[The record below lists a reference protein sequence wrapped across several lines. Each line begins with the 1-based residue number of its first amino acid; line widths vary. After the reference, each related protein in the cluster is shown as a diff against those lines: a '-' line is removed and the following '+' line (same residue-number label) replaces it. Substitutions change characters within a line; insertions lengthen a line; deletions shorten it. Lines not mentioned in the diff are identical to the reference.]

1 MLYQHS
7 KFLIGFFM
15 HQPLWEKISMTVK
28 NSINMF
34 NNAECIVKSMGE
46 DHLEQVKTLQIA
58 IYSDGQ
64 SYKGIRDGIR
74 LLPIDKL
81 VIIHE
86 EVHDKNTRL
95 IEIPF
100 REFTKQIA
108 NALMTSVEEVVV
120 RSGDLNEVL
129 EAVKSV
135 YKDNCNKYDD
145 FLMNVTEGAKLMSCT
160 AISSAFIFG
169 IRAFWIDPK
178 GVHMLPIL
186 KLGYQ
191 KILSETK
198 LTILDALAKKRGK
211 VDSLEQLSEMTGL
224 EKSLISRHMNG
235 TDDSQGLVDLGL
247 VSVNRGARGRIEVEI
262 TALGK
267 IVTV

>member
-1 MLYQHS
+1 M
-7 KFLIGFFM
+7 
-15 HQPLWEKISMTVK
+15 
-28 NSINMF
+28 NSINMS
-34 NNAECIVKSMGE
+34 NNAECVVRSMGE
-46 DHLEQVKTLQIA
+46 EPLEQKKTLQIA

-64 SYKGIRDGIR
+64 PYKGIRDGIR
-74 LLPIDKL
+74 LLPLDKL

-95 IEIPF
+95 IDIPF
-100 REFTKQIA
+100 REFIKQIA
-108 NALMTSVEEVVV
+108 NALMTQVEEVVV
-120 RSGDLNEVL
+120 KSGDLNEIL

-135 YKDNCNKYDD
+135 YRDNCKEYDD
-145 FLMNVTEGAKLMSCT
+145 FLMNVTEGGKLMSCT

-169 IRAFWIDPK
+169 IRAFWVDPK

-191 KILSETK
+191 RILSETK
-198 LTILDALAKKRGK
+198 LTILGALAGKRGK
-211 VDSLEQLSEMTGL
+211 VESLEQLSEMTGL
-224 EKSLISRHMNG
+224 EKSLISRHING

-247 VSVNRGARGRIEVEI
+247 VSVNRGSRGRIKVEI

>member
-1 MLYQHS
+1 MS
-7 KFLIGFFM
+7 
-15 HQPLWEKISMTVK
+15 
-28 NSINMF
+28 
-34 NNAECIVKSMGE
+34 NNAECIVRSMGDE
-46 DHLEQVKTLQIA
+46 SLEQKKTLQIV

-64 SYKGIRDGIR
+64 PYKGIRDGIR
-74 LLPIDKL
+74 LLPLDKL

-86 EVHDKNTRL
+86 EVHDKNSGL
-95 IEIPF
+95 IDLPF
-100 REFTKQIA
+100 GNFIKQIA
-108 NALMTSVEEVVV
+108 NALMTQVEEVRVT
-120 RSGDLNEVL
+120 SGDLNEVL

-135 YKDNCNKYDD
+135 YRDNCKEYDD
-145 FLMNVTEGAKLMSCT
+145 FLMNVTEGGKLMSCT

-169 IRAFWIDPK
+169 IRAFWVDPK

-191 KILSETK
+191 RILSETK
-198 LTILDALAKKRGK
+198 LTILGALAGKRGK
-211 VDSLEQLSEMTGL
+211 VESLEQLSEMTGL

-247 VSVNRGARGRIEVEI
+247 VSVNRGSRGRIEVEI

>member
-1 MLYQHS
+1 MCQHS
-7 KFLIGFFM
+7 RLLIGFFIR
-15 HQPLWEKISMTVK
+15 QPLWDKISKEVK
-28 NSINMF
+28 NSINMS
-34 NNAECIVKSMGE
+34 NNVECIVRSMEE
-46 DHLEQVKTLQIA
+46 DHLEQGKTLQIA

-86 EVHDKNTRL
+86 EVHDKNAHL
-95 IEIPF
+95 IDIPF
-100 REFTKQIA
+100 REFTRQIA
-108 NALMTSVEEVVV
+108 NALLTKVEEVAVK
-120 RSGDLNEVL
+120 SGDLNEVL

-135 YKDNCNKYDD
+135 YKDNSNEYED
-145 FLMNVTEGAKLMSCT
+145 FLMNVTEGGKLISCT

-191 KILSETK
+191 RILSETK
-198 LTILDALAKKRGK
+198 LTILGALAKKRGK
-211 VDSLEQLSEMTGL
+211 VESLEQLSEMTGL

>member
-1 MLYQHS
+1 MS
-7 KFLIGFFM
+7 
-15 HQPLWEKISMTVK
+15 
-28 NSINMF
+28 
-34 NNAECIVKSMGE
+34 NNADCMIRSME
-46 DHLEQVKTLQIA
+46 EHRTRQEKTLQIA

-74 LLPIDKL
+74 LLPLDKL
-81 VIIHE
+81 IIVHE
-86 EVHDKNTRL
+86 EVYDKGTHL
-95 IEIPF
+95 ADIPF
-100 REFTKQIA
+100 REFIKQIA
-108 NALMTSVEEVVV
+108 TALMTEVEEVKVK
-120 RSGDLNEVL
+120 SGELNEVL
-129 EAVKSV
+129 EAIKSV
-135 YKDNCNKYDD
+135 YRDNCKEYDD
-145 FLMNVTEGAKLMSCT
+145 FLMNVTEGGKLISCT

-169 IRAFWIDPK
+169 IRAFWVDPK

-191 KILSETK
+191 RILSETK
-198 LTILDALAKKRGK
+198 LSILGALARKGEK
-211 VDSLEQLSEMTGL
+211 VESLEQLSELTGL

-247 VSVNRGARGRIEVEI
+247 VSVNRGTRGRIEVEI